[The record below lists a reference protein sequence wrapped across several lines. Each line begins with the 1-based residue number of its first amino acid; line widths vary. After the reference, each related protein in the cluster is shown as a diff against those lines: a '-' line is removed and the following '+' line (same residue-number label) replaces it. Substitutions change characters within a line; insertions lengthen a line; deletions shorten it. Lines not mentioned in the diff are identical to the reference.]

1 MNKYEVK
8 QSSIADHILTLVFP
22 TIYCLRFS
30 EPNQNY
36 KRTHYAIYKIDGNKY
51 PKVYMKFQCLIPLD

>member
-36 KRTHYAIYKIDGNKY
+36 KRTHYAI
-51 PKVYMKFQCLIPLD
+51 